1 MILPLMGLVT
11 ALVSKSCTTLS
22 ASSFEDVSSVSGS
35 HSLSEAMYLASLSLL
50 RLICSEHNYTPFLL
64 SKNTIDRRLEGARGL
79 RSLTNPAFAQ
89 IDNIHYISTMRGLS
103 RVFFVFFLLFLLLSI
118 KWRKLNLSGKIRRRK
133 SFALSDLIISHCG
146 EGTLLRGGR
155 TEMLKRRTS
164 VSSGS
169 RWSSADMINFIIAH
183 LNRPVARSSISLSSG
198 ISMFARER

>member
-1 MILPLMGLVT
+1 MPLMGLVT

-64 SKNTIDRRLEGARGL
+64 SKNTIDRRLEGVRGL

-103 RVFFVFFLLFLLLSI
+103 RGLGFFFLLLSI
-118 KWRKLNLSGKIRRRK
+118 KFSFVLTSSEGDRRK
-133 SFALSDLIISHCG
+133 DLR
-146 EGTLLRGGR
+146 LF
-155 TEMLKRRTS
+155 
-164 VSSGS
+164 
-169 RWSSADMINFIIAH
+169 DFIIP
-183 LNRPVARSSISLSSG
+183 LCVGLS
-198 ISMFARER
+198 FRRERREVQTPPLCEFRLAVESYYMGFFWCRPLEQTSRAVLHKP

>member
-64 SKNTIDRRLEGARGL
+64 SKNTIDRRLEGVRGL

-103 RVFFVFFLLFLLLSI
+103 RGLGFKFSSFVYQILF
-118 KWRKLNLSGKIRRRK
+118 G
-133 SFALSDLIISHCG
+133 LI
-146 EGTLLRGGR
+146 
-155 TEMLKRRTS
+155 
-164 VSSGS
+164 
-169 RWSSADMINFIIAH
+169 F
-183 LNRPVARSSISLSSG
+183 P
-198 ISMFARER
+198 ERLEEERASPFQI

>member
-64 SKNTIDRRLEGARGL
+64 SKNTIDRRLEGVRGL

-103 RVFFVFFLLFLLLSI
+103 RGLGFFFFFFCLSNLVLSSLRVRGIEEKTYVFSILLFHYA
-118 KWRKLNLSGKIRRRK
+118 W
-133 SFALSDLIISHCG
+133 
-146 EGTLLRGGR
+146 GTPFGGNAER
-155 TEMLKRRTS
+155 FKRHPS
-164 VSSGS
+164 ASSGL
-169 RWSSADMINFIIAH
+169 RWSLTIWDSFGVAH
-183 LNRPVARSSISLSSG
+183 LNRPVARFCISLSSG

>member
-103 RVFFVFFLLFLLLSI
+103 RGLGFFFFFFCLSNLV
-118 KWRKLNLSGKIRRRK
+118 WLNLSRKIRRRK
-133 SFALSDLIISHCG
+133 DFALSDLIISTAV
-146 EGTLLRGGR
+146 EGCSYAEGAQRCSNAAPL
-155 TEMLKRRTS
+155 
-164 VSSGS
+164 
-169 RWSSADMINFIIAH
+169 
-183 LNRPVARSSISLSSG
+183 
-198 ISMFARER
+198 

>member
-1 MILPLMGLVT
+1 MPLMGLVT

-64 SKNTIDRRLEGARGL
+64 SKNTIDRRLEGVRGL

-118 KWRKLNLSGKIRRRK
+118 KWRKLNLSERLEVERLP
-133 SFALSDLIISHCG
+133 SFRFNYSTPRGALLS
-146 EGTLLRGGR
+146 EGTQRGSNATPLRVPACGGVR
-155 TEMLKRRTS
+155 FSNKLHHRPFEQL
-164 VSSGS
+164 S
-169 RWSSADMINFIIAH
+169 RAGTH
-183 LNRPVARSSISLSSG
+183 KP
-198 ISMFARER
+198 

>member
-1 MILPLMGLVT
+1 MILPLMEIVT

-103 RVFFVFFLLFLLLSI
+103 RGLGFKFSSFVYQI
-118 KWRKLNLSGKIRRRK
+118 
-133 SFALSDLIISHCG
+133 
-146 EGTLLRGGR
+146 
-155 TEMLKRRTS
+155 
-164 VSSGS
+164 
-169 RWSSADMINFIIAH
+169 
-183 LNRPVARSSISLSSG
+183 
-198 ISMFARER
+198 

>member
-103 RVFFVFFLLFLLLSI
+103 RGLGFFFFFFCLSNLVLSSLRVRGIEERLPSFDLLVHSAWGALF
-118 KWRKLNLSGKIRRRK
+118 RGNAERFRRHP
-133 SFALSDLIISHCG
+133 SA
-146 EGTLLRGGR
+146 
-155 TEMLKRRTS
+155 
-164 VSSGS
+164 SSGFTVEYGLAMNCRPRTLQPIS
-169 RWSSADMINFIIAH
+169 RAAT
-183 LNRPVARSSISLSSG
+183 RKP
-198 ISMFARER
+198 

>member
-22 ASSFEDVSSVSGS
+22 ASSFEDVSSVSG
-35 HSLSEAMYLASLSLL
+35 LSEAMYLASLSLL

-103 RVFFVFFLLFLLLSI
+103 RGLGFFFS
-118 KWRKLNLSGKIRRRK
+118 
-133 SFALSDLIISHCG
+133 SFVYQI
-146 EGTLLRGGR
+146 
-155 TEMLKRRTS
+155 
-164 VSSGS
+164 
-169 RWSSADMINFIIAH
+169 
-183 LNRPVARSSISLSSG
+183 
-198 ISMFARER
+198 

>member
-64 SKNTIDRRLEGARGL
+64 SKNTIDRRLEGVRGL

-103 RVFFVFFLLFLLLSI
+103 RGLGVKISSFVYQI
-118 KWRKLNLSGKIRRRK
+118 
-133 SFALSDLIISHCG
+133 
-146 EGTLLRGGR
+146 
-155 TEMLKRRTS
+155 
-164 VSSGS
+164 
-169 RWSSADMINFIIAH
+169 
-183 LNRPVARSSISLSSG
+183 
-198 ISMFARER
+198 

>member
-1 MILPLMGLVT
+1 MPLMGLVT

-64 SKNTIDRRLEGARGL
+64 SKNTIDRRLEGVRGL

-103 RVFFVFFLLFLLLSI
+103 RGLGVKFSSFVYQILF
-118 KWRKLNLSGKIRRRK
+118 G
-133 SFALSDLIISHCG
+133 LIFPERLEEERASHFQ
-146 EGTLLRGGR
+146 
-155 TEMLKRRTS
+155 
-164 VSSGS
+164 
-169 RWSSADMINFIIAH
+169 I
-183 LNRPVARSSISLSSG
+183 
-198 ISMFARER
+198 

>member
-22 ASSFEDVSSVSGS
+22 TSSFEDVSSVSGS

-103 RVFFVFFLLFLLLSI
+103 RGLGFFFFFFCLSNLVLSSLRVRGIEEKTYVFSILLFHYA
-118 KWRKLNLSGKIRRRK
+118 W
-133 SFALSDLIISHCG
+133 
-146 EGTLLRGGR
+146 GTPFGGNAER
-155 TEMLKRRTS
+155 FKRHPS
-164 VSSGS
+164 ASSG
-169 RWSSADMINFIIAH
+169 FT
-183 LNRPVARSSISLSSG
+183 VEFG
-198 ISMFARER
+198 

>member
-89 IDNIHYISTMRGLS
+89 IDNIHYISTMWGLS
-103 RVFFVFFLLFLLLSI
+103 RGLGVKFSSFVVYQILFCPH
-118 KWRKLNLSGKIRRRK
+118 
-133 SFALSDLIISHCG
+133 F
-146 EGTLLRGGR
+146 E
-155 TEMLKRRTS
+155 
-164 VSSGS
+164 
-169 RWSSADMINFIIAH
+169 
-183 LNRPVARSSISLSSG
+183 
-198 ISMFARER
+198 

>member
-1 MILPLMGLVT
+1 MGLVT

-103 RVFFVFFLLFLLLSI
+103 RGLGFFFFFFCLS
-118 KWRKLNLSGKIRRRK
+118 NLVLSSLRVRGIEEKTS
-133 SFALSDLIISHCG
+133 SFRFNFIDCG
-146 EGTLLRGGR
+146 RGLLLRGGR

-183 LNRPVARSSISLSSG
+183 LNRPVARVCISLSSG

>member
-118 KWRKLNLSGKIRRRK
+118 KWRKLNLS
-133 SFALSDLIISHCG
+133 
-146 EGTLLRGGR
+146 
-155 TEMLKRRTS
+155 
-164 VSSGS
+164 
-169 RWSSADMINFIIAH
+169 
-183 LNRPVARSSISLSSG
+183 
-198 ISMFARER
+198 ERFNVERASPFQI

>member
-103 RVFFVFFLLFLLLSI
+103 RGFGFKFSSFVYQI
-118 KWRKLNLSGKIRRRK
+118 
-133 SFALSDLIISHCG
+133 
-146 EGTLLRGGR
+146 
-155 TEMLKRRTS
+155 
-164 VSSGS
+164 
-169 RWSSADMINFIIAH
+169 
-183 LNRPVARSSISLSSG
+183 
-198 ISMFARER
+198 